1 MSDPSKQPDP
11 NCGIADVLSLFKG
24 RWKGEVIALLFD
36 QTMRFNELRRELP
49 GASARALT
57 ESLRQLERD
66 GVIVRTQFKA
76 VPPRVE
82 YRLSSYGNQLVP
94 LLDQI
99 YDWGQEH
106 FDCVRACRAKYDAA
120 NAE

>member
-1 MSDPSKQPDP
+1 MTDSPEQPDP

-24 RWKGEVIALLFD
+24 RWKGEVIALLND
-36 QTMRFNELRRELP
+36 QTLRFNELRRELP

-57 ESLRQLERD
+57 ESLRHLERD
-66 GVIVRTQFKA
+66 GIILRTQFKS

-82 YRLSSYGNQLVP
+82 YKLSNYGEQLVP

-106 FDCVRACRAKYDAA
+106 FNCVRACREKYDAA